1 MTKDDQQQEPAYH
14 LNSESF
20 SINEWKVSPATLSIQ
35 KGEKIVKLE
44 PKVMQVLVFLA
55 NRPGEVVARQELE
68 DHVWEGTIVGYDAV
82 TNTIIKLRKAFG
94 DNPKKHRVIE
104 TISKTGYRLTA
115 DVVREQ
121 SIDEGSAVTQ
131 SKQDS
136 LNITKNKIKKNKT
149 PPLPWLLGL
158 LSIVI
163 LFAAYWIWSSQR
175 NNPIPLPD
183 KPSIAVIPFDN
194 SSNNPTQNYFSDGI
208 TEDLITDLSNVSG
221 LFVIARNSSFH
232 YKGTPVDV
240 KSVANELGV
249 RYILQGNVRKDETQ
263 FRINVQLMDSV
274 TDENIWAKRYD
285 SSLDNLF
292 KVQDEVTRKIVTAL
306 EVKLAPE
313 DQKHRTRTHTVKIDA
328 YDHLLRGLDYYS
340 RRNIADNQQ
349 AKQEFSKAIELDPDY
364 ARAYAALAL
373 SYAQDILYGWEIT
386 DKESLLKASVLV
398 DKAIQLD
405 ATIPQV
411 YFVKGHIELYKRNY
425 EYAVQL
431 VEKAISIEPNYADG
445 YVLLAWIYHFS
456 GRPEDGLKAMESA
469 VRLNP
474 IIPSVYLLVRGT
486 LYYSQERMD
495 KAQKDFQRGIQI
507 NPANHIQ
514 RVWLAASYAAS
525 GEIEEAEWEVEEVL
539 SLNPK
544 FSLEY
549 FIQIYPLQD
558 SVYRERFI
566 SNLKQA
572 GLQ

>member
-1 MTKDDQQQEPAYH
+1 MTKDVQQQESANH

-35 KGEKIVKLE
+35 KGEEIVKLE
-44 PKVMQVLVFLA
+44 PKVMQVLEFLA
-55 NRPGEVVARQELE
+55 SRPGEVISRQELE

-94 DNPKKHRVIE
+94 DNPKKHHVIE
-104 TISKTGYRLTA
+104 TIPKTGYRLTA
-115 DVVREQ
+115 EVVRKPPLVE
-121 SIDEGSAVTQ
+121 ESAIPKSST
-131 SKQDS
+131 DTP
-136 LNITKNKIKKNKT
+136 NIKKNRT
-149 PPLPWLLGL
+149 LTLRLLLGL
-158 LSIVI
+158 LGIV
-163 LFAAYWIWSSQR
+163 LSLSAYWLLSSQK
-175 NNPIPLPD
+175 NNPLPD

-194 SSNNPTQNYFSDGI
+194 TSNNPAQNYFSDGI

-221 LFVIARNSSFH
+221 LFVIARNSSFQ
-232 YKGTPVDV
+232 YRGIPVDV

-306 EVKLAPE
+306 EVTLAPE
-313 DQKHRTRTHTVKIDA
+313 DQKHRTRTHTVNIDA

-340 RRNIADNQQ
+340 RRNIANNQQ
-349 AKQEFSKAIELDPDY
+349 AKQEFSKAIELDPGY

-539 SLNPK
+539 SLNPA

-549 FIQIYPLQD
+549 FIQIYPLKD

-572 GLQ
+572 GFH